1 MTQDQT
7 DVRVAVVAGSD
18 SDAPLVKAA
27 TSTLAELGIKTT
39 VRVLSA
45 HRSPEE
51 AGEFASRARD
61 AGFQVIIAIAG
72 GAAHLAGAIAAR
84 TTLPVIGVPA
94 PTGLMG
100 GLDSLLST
108 VQMPAGVPVA
118 TVGVG
123 KSGAR
128 NAGVLAA
135 QILALSDGTI
145 AERLNRQKA
154 RMGQEVQKKEER
166 LKNSIAAEGAE

>member
-1 MTQDQT
+1 
-7 DVRVAVVAGSD
+7 
-18 SDAPLVKAA
+18 
-27 TSTLAELGIKTT
+27 

-45 HRSPEE
+45 HRSPGEGAAFAAEARE
-51 AGEFASRARD
+51 AGY
-61 AGFQVIIAIAG
+61 QVIIAIAG

-118 TVGVG
+118 TMGVG

-128 NAGVLAA
+128 NAGILAG
-135 QILALSDGTI
+135 QILALGNKAI
-145 AERLNRQKA
+145 AEKLVSLKA
-154 RMGQEVQKKEER
+154 AMASQVRDKEER
-166 LKNSIAAEGAE
+166 LRKSLESGEGG

>member
-1 MTQDQT
+1 MTGRDRGS
-7 DVRVAVVAGSD
+7 DVAVVAGSD
-18 SDAPLVKAA
+18 SDAPLVKEAVDA
-27 TSTLAELGIKTT
+27 LLELGISPV

-51 AGEFASRARD
+51 GGEFAAQARD
-61 AGFQVIIAIAG
+61 AGYRVIIAIAG
-72 GAAHLAGAIAAR
+72 GAAHLAGAMAAR

-94 PTGLMG
+94 PTKLAG

-123 KSGAR
+123 RSGAR

-135 QILALSDGTI
+135 QILALNDEKI
-145 AERLNRQKA
+145 AEKLVRAKA
-154 RMGQEVQKKEER
+154 DMTREVHEKEGR
-166 LKNSIAAEGAE
+166 LKDSLSAGETE